1 MDECHTEIKKFQD
14 LQSKILYE
22 QESIAKRQLEL
33 KELDIK
39 DQVPDI
45 SYHPSILVS
54 LEASFLSI
62 SN

>member
-39 DQVPDI
+39 DQVDVPDI
-45 SYHPSILVS
+45 LYRFSI
-54 LEASFLSI
+54 I
-62 SN
+62 